1 MVYGGYGYLEW
12 DAFWNNGWLLEAQNK
27 EHFGQGG
34 FRGDSRYLSLGA
46 DFEFGSTREKYS
58 GTSSLKLPDSLF
70 YASASLSRENNQI
83 FNLTWTPEDSLKYID
98 TISGNWESNF
108 SRLEAGNNK

>member
-46 DFEFGSTREKYS
+46 DFEFDVIEDKEFSFRAKISDIGNACR
-58 GTSSLKLPDSLF
+58 L
-70 YASASLSRENNQI
+70 QI
-83 FNLTWTPEDSLKYID
+83 
-98 TISGNWESNF
+98 
-108 SRLEAGNNK
+108 RLCGAGD